1 MAKKKASP
9 PSRPVADELEEII
22 QQDLISDRSIPW
34 EDCAN
39 QLDQLAEFCANWAQ
53 TIREE
58 HKGE

>member
-1 MAKKKASP
+1 MAKKSKVEK
-9 PSRPVADELEEII
+9 RPVADELEEII

-39 QLDQLAEFCANWAQ
+39 QLDQLSEFCANWAQ